1 MNWVYLLPD
10 TSFMM
15 PKKFKPSESQRV
27 NRCER
32 FTCKRVLVFSH
43 TGKMET
49 QISAGS
55 RRINRCCT
63 ECPRLPISPS
73 THSMIKFQ
81 EVKRWLCDDLTA
93 SRLHTCPHPAVCRDP
108 LSSCLI
114 FKLFNLSIGSGWIKV
129 PGRGWGRQDAAV
141 CSVNEKLRQA
151 EEQIH
156 LLWSSFHDR

>member
-1 MNWVYLLPD
+1 
-10 TSFMM
+10 MM
-15 PKKFKPSESQRV
+15 PRNEFKPSETKRV

-32 FTCKRVLVFSH
+32 LQTSPCVFS
-43 TGKMET
+43 GT
-49 QISAGS
+49 QERWKHISAGI

-63 ECPRLPISPS
+63 VSAPTFPS
-73 THSMIKFQ
+73 VTPSLHTQQHQVPGSE
-81 EVKRWLCDDLTA
+81 EVALCWLKTSTLHTLTT
-93 SRLHTCPHPAVCRDP
+93 SHLHTCPHPAGCRDP

-114 FKLFNLSIGSGWIKV
+114 FELFNLSIGSGWIKV
-129 PGRGWGRQDAAV
+129 PGRGWGWQDAAV